1 MKRIIIVTA
10 LLAVMTVGVCTA
22 SADTLARDAMVA
34 YSGTDAFTHLI
45 PEERQACVNWLVTG
59 GQMNELCSS
68 AVMKLITE
76 APDAVTP
83 KQRQALLMEA
93 SGITQTQTVQASAPP
108 PPPQPEP
115 QTIKQDDSSGK
126 IVAAGLLGIVA
137 GMIIHNNVGGSSHKS
152 NPPAPSAPVVHHP
165 APQRHAPVPHNPPQ
179 VHRQQPQ
186 RPVNAPKPPRR

>member
-1 MKRIIIVTA
+1 MKKY
-10 LLAVMTVGVCTA
+10 LLLFTLLLPLSIAFPAM
-22 SADTLARDAMVA
+22 ADTLARDAMVT
-34 YSGTDAFTHLI
+34 YSGTNAFINLI

-76 APDAVTP
+76 APEAVTP

-137 GMIIHNNVGGSSHKS
+137 GMIIHNNAGHRHKS
-152 NPPAPSAPVVHHP
+152 PPPPRYKPAPPRPAPHPQRPPVVHK
-165 APQRHAPVPHNPPQ
+165 PPK
-179 VHRQQPQ
+179 